1 MKNEF
6 CLADPLPGEHAG
18 VEKGGHAAVPR
29 PREEAV
35 VLLQKDKEPGPI
47 LQVVYTHV
55 LRDPVSPEP
64 WSGTHFNRSKMLEVP
79 YF

>member
-1 MKNEF
+1 
-6 CLADPLPGEHAG
+6 
-18 VEKGGHAAVPR
+18 
-29 PREEAV
+29 
-35 VLLQKDKEPGPI
+35 
-47 LQVVYTHV
+47 VVYTHV